1 MTLYQKIQ
9 CNFFFN

>member
-1 MTLYQKIQ
+1 MWTAGLN